1 MNLAD
6 LGWDEFFAQS
16 FAAFAAEG
24 LAPARVSMQHRGAY
38 EVYSPDGEMIAEV
51 SGRFRH
57 QTSRSSE
64 FPAVGDWVVIEE
76 VERCSKAVI
85 HAVLPR
91 RTKLSRS
98 AAGDPTEEQVLGANV
113 DSVFI
118 VEALTE
124 SLNVRRIERFLTL
137 ARESKASAVILLTKI
152 DLCGEVGSA
161 VADVHRVAGDSK
173 VHALSGLTG
182 QGVSAVKEHLI
193 AGRTGALLGPSGVGK
208 STLINFLAGQEQQD
222 VQPVRESD
230 QKGRHTT
237 TRRELICLPGG
248 GLIIDTPGLREL
260 QLWEG
265 GEGLS
270 ESFEDVEALARNCR
284 FTDCEHETEPDC
296 AVREAIQSGLLDP
309 LRLASHRKLE
319 REVAWFARRL
329 DARAEAE
336 QRRKVKRLTRSLRA
350 HHKNQND
357 PD

>member
-1 MNLAD
+1 MNLAE

-16 FAAFAAEG
+16 FLPFAAEG
-24 LAPARVSMQHRGAY
+24 LAPARVSVQHRGAY
-38 EVYSPDGEMIAEV
+38 EVYSPNGEMIAEV

-57 QTSRSSE
+57 QACRSSE
-64 FPAVGDWVVIEE
+64 FPAVGDWVVTE
-76 VERCSKAVI
+76 VVEPGSKAVI

-91 RTKLSRS
+91 RTKLSRT

-113 DSVFI
+113 DYVFI

-124 SLNVRRIERFLTL
+124 SLNLRRIERFLTL
-137 ARESKASAVILLTKI
+137 ARESKAGAVILLTKI
-152 DLCGEVGSA
+152 DLYGDAGSA
-161 VADVHRVAGDSK
+161 VVDVLRVAGDSK
-173 VHALSGLTG
+173 VYALSGVTG
-182 QGVSAVKEHLI
+182 QGVSAVQEHLI

-208 STLINFLAGQEQQD
+208 STLINFLAGQDQQE
-222 VQPVRESD
+222 VQPVREND

-237 TRRELICLPGG
+237 TRRELIVLPGG

-265 GEGLS
+265 GAGLS
-270 ESFEDVEALARNCR
+270 DSFEDVEALARHCR
-284 FTDCEHETEPDC
+284 FTDCQHETEPGC
-296 AVREAIQSGLLDP
+296 AVREATQNGTLDP

-336 QRRKVKRLTRSLRA
+336 QRRKIKRLTRSLRA
-350 HHKNQND
+350 HHKQE